1 MLKKFD
7 QKVDVDEYLEGELE
21 KKYMAILLSLVE
33 GKIKSIGKTETEA
46 LVALRK
52 EFIRRNV
59 ELNSLDKIIKNYEK
73 ALGRA
78 ED

>member
-1 MLKKFD
+1 
-7 QKVDVDEYLEGELE
+7 
-21 KKYMAILLSLVE
+21 MAILLSLVE